1 MVARIPVTTR
11 CEGETLQEW
20 TYQQLRRAILS
31 GVFRPGVSV
40 TMRGLAEE
48 LDVSLMPVREALRR
62 LVAEHALTLLPN
74 RRVTVPQMT
83 PARFDELCAT
93 RIALECL
100 AAERAMLAV
109 DEKRL
114 AQMQATDE
122 AMNEALLSHDIAAAV
137 SANYEFHS
145 LLYTAAPS
153 DVLFPLIEN
162 LWLQF
167 GPFIH
172 GVLDRVSD
180 DFSAGNY
187 PVDRHRETLSAI
199 QSRDAFALRVAIEA
213 DIRDGIS
220 AVGRE
225 ELRVAGDASQAKRQ

>member
-11 CEGETLQEW
+11 GDGETLQEW
-20 TYQQLRRAILS
+20 VYQRLRYAILS

-83 PARFDELCAT
+83 PGRFDELCAT

-114 AQMQATDE
+114 QAMRDIDE
-122 AMNEALLSHDIAAAV
+122 VMNEALLGHDIAAAV
-137 SANYEFHS
+137 GANYDFHR
-145 LLYTAAPS
+145 LLYTSAPS
-153 DVLFPLIEN
+153 DVLYPLIEN

-180 DFSAGNY
+180 DFTTGNY
-187 PVDRHRETLSAI
+187 PVDRHQETLSAI
-199 QSRDAFALRVAIEA
+199 ESRDAFALRVAIEA

-225 ELRVAGDASQAKRQ
+225 ELRAAGEAAQTSR